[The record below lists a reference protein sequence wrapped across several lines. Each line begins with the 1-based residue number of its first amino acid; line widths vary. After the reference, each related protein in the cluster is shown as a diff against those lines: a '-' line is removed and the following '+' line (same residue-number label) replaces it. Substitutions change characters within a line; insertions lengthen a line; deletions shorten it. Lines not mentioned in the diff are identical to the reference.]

1 MSIRTNIRGLPG
13 SSNSPIT
20 SASSLE
26 IPASKSRSASVI
38 GFHAPSENNV
48 SEIAEKIRR
57 LEELLAA
64 SLNSDDAVVSDRLR
78 CHNGDL
84 SQVLQMLRTIF
95 PKVVGELLLLSEEE
109 RVLREELQA
118 ELQAIHLKW
127 RTEVCKL
134 HEILAEKAETI
145 RVLSESER
153 SRLSQ
158 STEIDDLE
166 RRVHEAEAE
175 RDQLRLVIKSL
186 K

>member
-1 MSIRTNIRGLPG
+1 
-13 SSNSPIT
+13 
-20 SASSLE
+20 
-26 IPASKSRSASVI
+26 
-38 GFHAPSENNV
+38 
-48 SEIAEKIRR
+48 
-57 LEELLAA
+57 
-64 SLNSDDAVVSDRLR
+64 
-78 CHNGDL
+78 
-84 SQVLQMLRTIF
+84 MLRTIF